1 MWPVVLTVSRGRL
14 TILLGGSDS
23 EPQTERK
30 MLEFYVNY
38 TINTQAVP
46 KAVQVGP
53 YRTVEM
59 ARRQRQGIENTTGIS
74 HCWVGVSRDEAKQLL
89 EADTPRVM
97 QFNIPAAI
105 PTAA

>member
-1 MWPVVLTVSRGRL
+1 MVLTMDPAGPS
-14 TILLGGSDS
+14 ISLGGSDS

-46 KAVQVGP
+46 KLVQVGP

-59 ARRQRQGIENTTGIS
+59 ARRQRQGIENSTGIS
-74 HCWVGVSRDEAKQLL
+74 HCWVGVSRDETKQLIA
-89 EADTPRVM
+89 ADAPKVM
-97 QFNIPAAI
+97 QFNMPAAI